1 MPIMMS
7 ASNGDRDRRA
17 APNEFVP
24 LQASHFGLM
33 SKIIMSPEEEERGEG
48 MGEHEF
54 YDISSI
60 AAATR

>member
-33 SKIIMSPEEEERGEG
+33 SKIIVSPEGEGGEG
-48 MGEHEF
+48 MGEREF

-60 AAATR
+60 AAAT